1 MTPAL
6 IVFAKEFIEN
16 LRDRRTVL
24 TALVM
29 GPLLGPL
36 LFSAVLQF
44 SLDRTRLDAEE
55 DVEVHVINAS
65 AAPHLVTHLESSGIL
80 VRELDGGEDE
90 ARAGIAARRAHVV
103 LEIAEGFGERLQSG
117 DPATLRLYADGSR
130 SSDHRYVVRVRNAIG
145 NWSQRLAAQR
155 LLVRGVDPVLLA
167 PVALQNV
174 DVSTS
179 ASRSVLLIGTLGFFL
194 ILSLLTGGMYL
205 AIDTTVGERER
216 GTLEPLLAT
225 PVQREALL
233 SGKLLATG
241 SYMLLSMSLTTTALF
256 VALGRVDME
265 QLDMRANLQPITAL
279 QIIGITATLIPL
291 LGGAMT
297 LVAAFTRS
305 AREAQAW
312 LGVLQLLPTLPL
324 LFASMLNLTP
334 TLPLMAVPS
343 LSQHLVITQLLRGET
358 LDPVWLATSAVSSLL
373 AGLVVIY
380 FAARLYRR
388 ESLLV

>member
-16 LRDRRTVL
+16 LRDRRTVF

-55 DVEVHVINAS
+55 DVEIHVINAD
-65 AAPHLVTHLESSGIL
+65 AAPHLMAHLESSGIL
-80 VRELDGGEDE
+80 VRDLDGGEAE

-103 LEIAEGFGERLQSG
+103 LEIADGFGERLQSG
-117 DPATLRLYADGSR
+117 DPALLRLYADGSR
-130 SSDHRYVVRVRNAIG
+130 SSDQRYLARVRTAIG
-145 NWSQRLAAQR
+145 SWSQRLVAQR
-155 LLVRGVDPVLLA
+155 LLVRGVDPMLLA

-179 ASRSVLLIGTLGFFL
+179 ASRSVLLIGTLSFFL

-241 SYMLLSMSLTTTALF
+241 SYMLLSMALTTAALF

-265 QLDMRANLQPITAL
+265 QLDMRANLQPLTAL
-279 QIIGITATLIPL
+279 QIIGVTATLIPL

-324 LFASMLNLTP
+324 LFASLLNLTP

>member
-1 MTPAL
+1 MRAAL

-29 GPLLGPL
+29 GPLFGPL

-44 SLDRTRLDAEE
+44 SLDRSRLDAEE
-55 DVEVHVINAS
+55 RVAVKVINADI
-65 AAPHLVTHLESSGIL
+65 APNLVAHLETAGLI
-80 VRELDGGEDE
+80 VEEMEGGAAE
-90 ARAGIAARRAHVV
+90 ARAAIDDRSAHVV
-103 LEIAEGFGERLQSG
+103 LAESSG
-117 DPATLRLYADGSR
+117 DQRYAA
-130 SSDHRYVVRVRNAIG
+130 RVRAG
-145 NWSQRLAAQR
+145 VAGWSQRLAAQR
-155 LLVRGVDPVLLA
+155 MLMRGLDPALLA

-174 DVSTS
+174 DVSTP
-179 ASRSVLLIGTLGFFL
+179 AGRSLLLLGMLSFFL

-225 PVQREALL
+225 PVRRESLL
-233 SGKLLATG
+233 TGKLLATG
-241 SYMLLSMSLTTTALF
+241 TYMLLSMSITTAALF
-256 VALGRVDME
+256 FALGRIDME
-265 QLDMRANLQPITAL
+265 QFGMRANLGPGTAL
-279 QIIGITATLIPL
+279 ALIAVTATLIPL

-324 LFASMLNLTP
+324 LFASLMNLAP
-334 TLPLMAVPS
+334 SLSLMAVPS
-343 LSQHLVITQLLRGET
+343 LSQHLVITQLLRGEP
-358 LDPVWLATSAVSSLL
+358 LDPLWVGTSAGITLL
-373 AGLVVIY
+373 AGLVVISL
-380 FAARLYRR
+380 ASRLYRR